1 MISKEAIKRGYN
13 RGNYTVG
20 AHTRPAWATD
30 ITRSGGAKGMQV
42 DPVAISEATFDRLRV
57 IADEVLT
64 SEADVISGPATGGPV
79 R

>member
-30 ITRSGGAKGMQV
+30 IKSSGGAKGMQI
-42 DPVAISEATFDRLRV
+42 DPVAMSEATFDRLRV

-64 SEADVISGPATGGPV
+64 SESDVITWT
-79 R
+79 RD